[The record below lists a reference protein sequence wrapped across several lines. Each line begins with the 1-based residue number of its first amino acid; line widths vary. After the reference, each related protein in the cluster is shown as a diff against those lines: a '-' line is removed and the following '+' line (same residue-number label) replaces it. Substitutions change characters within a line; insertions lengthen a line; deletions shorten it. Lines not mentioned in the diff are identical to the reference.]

1 MDTDGSIPLWPLW
14 LVFIALII
22 AGAYF
27 AGAESSFSAV
37 NRIRIKAKADEG
49 NRRARSVLRV
59 LDRFEKALTTLLVG
73 NNITHIAAASVVTV
87 IAARLFAPRGVDV
100 DGFAFASL
108 CTVVGTA
115 VIFLFSEMIPK
126 SFANDRCES
135 LSLATGRSLL
145 FLMRVLTP
153 LTAFFGLISKAA
165 SRLFAREKAPS
176 ITEDELIDIID
187 TVEEEGVVDEEQSD
201 MLKSALE
208 FGDTTVGDI
217 MTMARDMETLDVT
230 APNEEIAAA
239 VCRTLHSRLPVY
251 AGSPDHIIGTLRIR
265 RFLTAYRQNPRVKLR
280 TLIAAPYFVREDA
293 KIDDVLD
300 DMRQHK
306 HHMAVVV
313 DDAKKAVGLVT
324 IEDMLEELVGEI
336 FDEEDV
342 VDRNFQSLGGDK
354 YLVNTHM
361 LVGNLYH
368 RMGHGNAPRSVAAK
382 PLLSLML
389 ERLGR
394 LPGEEE
400 SFVYDDI
407 EYTVDTVENA
417 CPTLV
422 LVHIL
427 SEEDKAERAASREEA
442 DHA

>member
-1 MDTDGSIPLWPLW
+1 MEADGSIPLWPLW
-14 LVFIALII
+14 LIFIALII

-27 AGAESSFSAV
+27 AGAESAFAAV
-37 NRIRIKAKADEG
+37 NRIRIKSKADEG
-49 NRRARSVLRV
+49 NRRARSVLRI
-59 LDRFEKALTTLLVG
+59 LDRFEQALTTLLVG
-73 NNITHIAAASVVTV
+73 NNITHIAAASVAAV
-87 IAARLFAPRGVDV
+87 IATRLFAGRGVDV
-100 DGFAFASL
+100 NGFAFAFL
-108 CTVVGTA
+108 CTVAGTA

-126 SFANDRCES
+126 SFANDRSES
-135 LSLATGRSLL
+135 MSLASGRSLL
-145 FLMRVLTP
+145 FLMRILTP
-153 LTAFFGLISKAA
+153 LTAFFGLISKGA
-165 SRLFAREKAPS
+165 SRLFARKKAPT
-176 ITEDELIDIID
+176 ITEDELMDIID
-187 TVEEEGVVDEEQSD
+187 TVEEEGVVDEEQGD

-217 MTMARDMETLDVT
+217 MTMARDMETLDVA

-239 VCRTLHSRLPVY
+239 VCRTVHSRLPVY

-280 TLIAAPYFVREDA
+280 TLIAAPYFIREDA

-313 DDAKKAVGLVT
+313 DDADKAVGLVT

-354 YLVNTHM
+354 YMVNTHM

-368 RMGHGNAPRSVAAK
+368 RMGHGNAPRAVAAK

-389 ERLGR
+389 EQLGR
-394 LPGEEE
+394 LPDEEE
-400 SFVYDDI
+400 SFIYDGI

-417 CPTLV
+417 CPTQV

-427 SEEDKAERAASREEA
+427 SEEDKAERAASGEA

>member
-1 MDTDGSIPLWPLW
+1 MEADGSIPLWPLW
-14 LVFIALII
+14 LIFIALIL

-37 NRIRIKAKADEG
+37 NRIRVKSKADEG
-49 NRRARSVLRV
+49 NRRARSVLRI
-59 LDRFEKALTTLLVG
+59 LDRFEQALTTLLVG

-87 IAARLFAPRGVDV
+87 IATRLFAGRGVDV
-100 DGFAFASL
+100 NGFAFAAL
-108 CTVVGTA
+108 CTVAGTA

-126 SFANDRCES
+126 SFANDRSES

-145 FLMRVLTP
+145 FFMRVLTP
-153 LTAFFGLISKAA
+153 LTAFFGLISKGA
-165 SRLFAREKAPS
+165 SRLFAREKAPT

-187 TVEEEGVVDEEQSD
+187 TVEEEGVVDEEQGD

-208 FGDTTVGDI
+208 FGDTVVGDI
-217 MTMARDMETLDVT
+217 MTMARDMEALN
-230 APNEEIAAA
+230 AAAGNEEIAAA
-239 VCRTLHSRLPVY
+239 VCRTVHSRLPVFS
-251 AGSPDHIIGTLRIR
+251 GSPDHIVGTLRIR
-265 RFLTAYRQNPRVKLR
+265 RFLTEYRQNPRVKLR
-280 TLIAAPYFVREDA
+280 TLLAAPYFVKEDA

-313 DDAKKAVGLVT
+313 NGDNKAVGLVT
-324 IEDMLEELVGEI
+324 IEDILEELVGEI

-342 VDRNFQSLGGDK
+342 VDQNFQSLGGDK
-354 YLVNTHM
+354 YMVNTHM

-368 RMGHGNAPRSVAAK
+368 RMGHGNAPRPVAAK

-389 ERLGR
+389 EQLGR

-400 SFVYDDI
+400 SFLYDGI
-407 EYTVDTVENA
+407 EYTVDTVENG
-417 CPTLV
+417 CPTRV

-427 SEEDKAERAASREEA
+427 SEEDKAERAASKEA

>member
-14 LVFIALII
+14 LIFILLIL

-27 AGAESSFSAV
+27 AGAESSFAAV
-37 NRIRIKAKADEG
+37 SRIRIKSKADDG
-49 NRRARSVLRV
+49 NRRARSVLHI

-73 NNITHIAAASVVTV
+73 NNLTHIAAASVATL
-87 IAARLFAPRGVDV
+87 IATRLFAGRGVDV
-100 DGFAFASL
+100 GGVGFAMV
-108 CTVVGTA
+108 CTVVSTA

-126 SFANDRCES
+126 SFANDRSET

-145 FLMRVLTP
+145 FLMRILTP

-165 SRLFAREKAPS
+165 SRLFVRKPAPS

-187 TVEEEGVVDEEQSD
+187 TVEEEGVVDEEQGD

-208 FGDTTVGDI
+208 FGDTVVGDI
-217 MTMARDMETLDVT
+217 MTMARDVESLDVT
-230 APNEEIAAA
+230 ASNDEIAEA
-239 VCRTLHSRLPVY
+239 VCRTLHSRLPVFS
-251 AGSPDHIIGTLRIR
+251 GSPDHIIGTLRIR
-265 RFLTAYRQNPRVKLR
+265 RFLTEYRKNPAVKLR
-280 TLIAAPYFVREDA
+280 TLLSAPYFVREDA

-306 HHMAVVV
+306 HHMAIVE
-313 DDAKKAVGLVT
+313 DGDKKAVGLVT

-342 VDRNFQSLGGDK
+342 VDQNFQSLGGDK
-354 YLVNTHM
+354 YMVNTHM

-368 RMGHGNAPRSVAAK
+368 RMGHGNAPRAVASR

-389 ERLGR
+389 EQLGR
-394 LPGEEE
+394 LPAEEE
-400 SFVYDDI
+400 SFVFDDI
-407 EYTVDTVENA
+407 EYTVDTVNDG
-417 CPTLV
+417 CPTRV

-427 SEEDKAERAASREEA
+427 SEEDKTVRVASKEA

>member
-1 MDTDGSIPLWPLW
+1 MDSDGSIPLWPLW
-14 LVFIALII
+14 LIFILLIL

-27 AGAESSFSAV
+27 AGAESSFAAV
-37 NRIRIKAKADEG
+37 SRIRIKSKADDG
-49 NRRARSVLRV
+49 NRRARSVLRI

-73 NNITHIAAASVVTV
+73 NNLTNIAAASVATL
-87 IAARLFAPRGVDV
+87 IATRLFAGRGVDV
-100 DGFAFASL
+100 GGVGFAMV
-108 CTVVGTA
+108 CTVVSTA

-126 SFANDRCES
+126 SFANDRSET

-145 FLMRVLTP
+145 FLMRILTP

-165 SRLFAREKAPS
+165 SRLFVRKPAPS

-187 TVEEEGVVDEEQSD
+187 TVEEEGVVDEEQGD

-208 FGDTTVGDI
+208 FGDTVVGDI
-217 MTMARDMETLDVT
+217 MTMARDVESLDVT
-230 APNEEIAAA
+230 ASNDEIAEA
-239 VCRTLHSRLPVY
+239 VCRTLHSRLPVFS
-251 AGSPDHIIGTLRIR
+251 GSPDHIIGTLRIR
-265 RFLTAYRQNPRVKLR
+265 RFLTEYRKNPAVKLR
-280 TLIAAPYFVREDA
+280 TLLSAPYFVREDA

-306 HHMAVVV
+306 HHMAIVE
-313 DDAKKAVGLVT
+313 DGDKKAVGLVT

-342 VDRNFQSLGGDK
+342 VDQNFQSLGGDK
-354 YLVNTHM
+354 YMVNTHM

-368 RMGHGNAPRSVAAK
+368 RMGHGNAPRAVASR

-389 ERLGR
+389 EQLGR
-394 LPGEEE
+394 LPAEEE
-400 SFVYDDI
+400 SFVFDDI
-407 EYTVDTVENA
+407 EYTVDTVSDG
-417 CPTLV
+417 CPTRV

-427 SEEDKAERAASREEA
+427 SEEDKAVRVASKEA